1 VNLKT
6 GRAATAVKEARK
18 QIGKTQLQLSMD
30 LFESREAISQQE
42 NGRYRVQPNVAQY
55 FAKEHND
62 PWVAIESAAE
72 YTGWGPVKL
81 DGDAVDLHRSSVT
94 LKTREE
100 LYEAI
105 EAIESVCVANLPK
118 SIMDLERQHLE
129 EAILQAIDAI
139 VALTQYVAVICKD
152 YGFSWIN
159 MWKKHHMKLKTRGYV
174 K

>member
-1 VNLKT
+1 LET
-6 GRAATAVKEARK
+6 GRAAIAAREARK
-18 QIGKTQLQLSMD
+18 QIGKTQLQMSMD

-81 DGDAVDLHRSSVT
+81 DGDAVDLHRSSVRS
-94 LKTREE
+94 KTYEE
-100 LYEAI
+100 
-105 EAIESVCVANLPK
+105 
-118 SIMDLERQHLE
+118 LE
-129 EAILQAIDAI
+129 EAIQAIEKVRLANKPKYIQEFEKQTLEKSILEAIDAI
-139 VALTQYVAVICKD
+139 VALTHYVAVVCKD
-152 YGFSWIN
+152 YGFSWIK
-159 MWKKHHMKLKTRGYV
+159 MWSKHRMKLKSRGYV